1 MKIELNEMEAYTIS
15 DCIIQTMHDLRAMQ
29 KSLAIN
35 IPQLQDRI
43 RQLNNLNNNLL
54 AQVRNTPPEK
64 NRGDL
69 GRL

>member
-35 IPQLQDRI
+35 IPQIQDSI
-43 RQLNNLNNNLL
+43 LHLNNLNSNLL
-54 AQVRNTPPEK
+54 AQVRNGGAEK
-64 NRGDL
+64 
-69 GRL
+69 